1 VLGAFIATAW
11 LIFLV
16 ASLDAYCAISKSFND
31 YLSENHTIDPNQNF
45 ERLLD
50 RIEGL
55 GLSTKTDSNSGHS
68 GRAFQA
74 VVHALGLRKTSSWI
88 LSLFRKQRPRSQKFA
103 ELTLDSLCDIQVVT
117 GSAIIIAGLVE
128 INTMTFYHQQLVMNY
143 WFLTLNSFWAGRMGD
158 LNQNEDNDDWQ
169 YWTRETAIVC
179 TVLLSATFQIIVIPK
194 QRHAAWN
201 PVSSGSSYIF
211 HDKSTYDSQFLWI
224 SGLVFFAFYLVIVLL
239 SGLANLFRLLIGPAK
254 GRKPTW
260 LENSANNFRFKID
273 TAIVTKNGGT
283 LSYKSQPILESHP
296 EFRSKI
302 HLRRCC
308 FMNQRIDSF
317 SHSNS

>member
-128 INTMTFYHQQLVMNY
+128 INTMTFYHQQLVMND
-143 WFLTLNSFWAGRMGD
+143 WFLTFILHHVHHLDQKPG
-158 LNQNEDNDDWQ
+158 
-169 YWTRETAIVC
+169 V
-179 TVLLSATFQIIVIPK
+179 
-194 QRHAAWN
+194 
-201 PVSSGSSYIF
+201 
-211 HDKSTYDSQFLWI
+211 
-224 SGLVFFAFYLVIVLL
+224 LVFNLYICHTGDSAKLSMCYRCLSLAF
-239 SGLANLFRLLIGPAK
+239 
-254 GRKPTW
+254 
-260 LENSANNFRFKID
+260 
-273 TAIVTKNGGT
+273 
-283 LSYKSQPILESHP
+283 
-296 EFRSKI
+296 
-302 HLRRCC
+302 
-308 FMNQRIDSF
+308 
-317 SHSNS
+317 